1 MGGRRRANLEA
12 LFFLIDSVVI
22 LVVAYYG
29 MLDDRRARGVPMR
42 SPFRFFEGNQTT
54 ETVAFE
60 RKAELRRRR
69 DSAGPQVVSPTPT
82 GDRR

>member
-1 MGGRRRANLEA
+1 MEA

-29 MLDDRRARGVPMR
+29 MLDDRRARGMPMR

-54 ETVAFE
+54 ETVALE
-60 RKAELRRRR
+60 RKAESRRRQGG
-69 DSAGPQVVSPTPT
+69 AGPRVVSPTPP